1 MTINYGRD
9 PSPILDDD
17 GKYPVIGTSDNERMG
32 NGFLYDG
39 ESVVLGRKGTIDRVH
54 FVSGRFWTIDT
65 AYFLSKFNNAL
76 PKWLYYFLTSINF
89 RSLNEATGVPSLS
102 RDLLYTIKI
111 PTPPKAEQTEIANFL
126 STVDRAIEQTEA
138 LIAKQQR
145 IKTGLMQEL
154 LTLGIDEH
162 GNLRSEQ
169 THQFKDSPLGRIPV
183 EWDVI
188 RLDDILIL
196 KQYGISTSLT
206 EEPTGVPVLRMN
218 NLVEGEVSYSDLKY
232 STDPATVNL
241 LLNDG
246 DVLFNRTNS
255 VDYVGRT
262 AIYRQKGT
270 PVSFASYLVR
280 LVPNPTILL
289 SEYLSLWL
297 NDAANQIRVK
307 QLATIG
313 VQQANVNP
321 TNLGTLEVAIPGSLE
336 EQRLIVNAVFTCVVE
351 ISSIQ
356 KNLAKLRS
364 LRTALMQDLL
374 TGKRRVTSLSLSQLV
389 SQAKDLSIW
398 LNEKTNDR
406 GISNDRRSQ
415 TGSSLL
421 QLSLDIADAIIIL
434 LEKNFAENLPGPA
447 WALARP
453 LFESYVLGIWILKCA
468 SDEEVD
474 QFLNIGRRP
483 KFSKLL
489 KAIDNKAKPQADWIR
504 KTEGTNMRHFH
515 DFTHGGIQHVRRR
528 ITENSVEP
536 NYQERELEYLVGLGV
551 EVSIRVGVE
560 IFSLMN
566 YRVGIMQLYEKAQV
580 FPRKPLS

>member
-1 MTINYGRD
+1 MNTINGW
-9 PSPILDDD
+9 
-17 GKYPVIGTSDNERMG
+17 KKTS
-32 NGFLYDG
+32 FG
-39 ESVVLGRKGTIDRVH
+39 EIATLVKG
-54 FVSGRFWTIDT
+54 VSYASEDYCGPDQGAI
-65 AYFLSKFNNAL
+65 
-76 PKWLYYFLTSINF
+76 FLTIKCVSKAGGFKPEGIKYFKGKVADSQELHAGDLLIANTDLT
-89 RSLNEATGVPSLS
+89 RAGDIVGAPIVVPSLNGETITMS
-102 RDLLYTIKI
+102 MDLSKVVEDDRKIDRQFLYFMLMTDSVRRFMKDHSSGSTVLHLQTRAVPTLEIGIPNKKSEQAKI
-111 PTPPKAEQTEIANFL
+111 AEIL

-145 IKTGLMQEL
+145 IKTGLMHDL
-154 LTLGIDEH
+154 LTRGIDKH

-313 VQQANVNP
+313 VQQA
-321 TNLGTLEVAIPGSLE
+321 TST
-336 EQRLIVNAVFTCVVE
+336 QR
-351 ISSIQ
+351 ISG
-356 KNLAKLRS
+356 LWRS
-364 LRTALMQDLL
+364 LSPVASKNNALSSMQCLH
-374 TGKRRVTSLSLSQLV
+374 
-389 SQAKDLSIW
+389 A
-398 LNEKTNDR
+398 
-406 GISNDRRSQ
+406 
-415 TGSSLL
+415 
-421 QLSLDIADAIIIL
+421 
-434 LEKNFAENLPGPA
+434 
-447 WALARP
+447 
-453 LFESYVLGIWILKCA
+453 
-468 SDEEVD
+468 
-474 QFLNIGRRP
+474 
-483 KFSKLL
+483 
-489 KAIDNKAKPQADWIR
+489 
-504 KTEGTNMRHFH
+504 
-515 DFTHGGIQHVRRR
+515 
-528 ITENSVEP
+528 
-536 NYQERELEYLVGLGV
+536 
-551 EVSIRVGVE
+551 
-560 IFSLMN
+560 
-566 YRVGIMQLYEKAQV
+566 
-580 FPRKPLS
+580 

>member
-421 QLSLDIADAIIIL
+421 QLSLDIADRCADQANVNPTNLGTLEVAIPGS
-434 LEKNFAENLPGPA
+434 LEEQRLIVNAVFT
-447 WALARP
+447 
-453 LFESYVLGIWILKCA
+453 C
-468 SDEEVD
+468 VD
-474 QFLNIGRRP
+474 
-483 KFSKLL
+483 
-489 KAIDNKAKPQADWIR
+489 
-504 KTEGTNMRHFH
+504 
-515 DFTHGGIQHVRRR
+515 
-528 ITENSVEP
+528 
-536 NYQERELEYLVGLGV
+536 
-551 EVSIRVGVE
+551 
-560 IFSLMN
+560 
-566 YRVGIMQLYEKAQV
+566 
-580 FPRKPLS
+580 